1 MRERQSANSKI
12 ALILLSFATLI
23 SVYFGWCLFW
33 FLTDDAFI
41 AFRYV
46 SNSQLGYGYVWN
58 AAPFRP
64 VEGYTSFL
72 WVVLLD
78 VIWRLTGVEP
88 PESANYVSLLF
99 AYLTLFIGALLV
111 LTMNLNDQLRKYRV
125 LLLGLI
131 FVGVISNRTFLAWT
145 SSGLE
150 TSMFNFFLT
159 LWVYCTLYFPAN
171 SRRWMFGITLA
182 AALLTLTRPD

>member
-1 MRERQSANSKI
+1 MTEIAGPKSKL
-12 ALILLSFATLI
+12 ALILMSVATVAA
-23 SVYFGWCLFW
+23 VYVGWRLFW

-99 AYLTLFIGALLV
+99 AYLTLFIGALMV
-111 LTMNLNDQLRKYRV
+111 LTMNLNDQLRKY
-125 LLLGLI
+125 
-131 FVGVISNRTFLAWT
+131 
-145 SSGLE
+145 
-150 TSMFNFFLT
+150 
-159 LWVYCTLYFPAN
+159 
-171 SRRWMFGITLA
+171 
-182 AALLTLTRPD
+182 